1 MEPSVETNL
10 KQIFTN
16 VQKQIETG
24 VKNLLLQQGEQS
36 KKYSDFY
43 NEILESSLF
52 KELVAENKML
62 KEENTLLKSRLSKN
76 NISLEVVE
84 SFKNDSTESRFVYGD
99 DGETMYSRESF
110 KQIPIVGDT
119 SPRCW
124 STHNSNES
132 LDSEESNKVL
142 ASITPGGSYS
152 ATKEVHIVEEQTEKS
167 ESSESEEEEEE
178 EEKYKVFAYHGQ
190 WNKDSLSWDTSTK
203 VEESFADEDEAI
215 KFYDSLDVSK
225 DETGDEFYKYVG
237 KELYLEE
244 EDSDGSPLK
253 SDWLEVEEEEEEVEE
268 EEEEVEE
275 EEEEVEE
282 EEEEVEEVII
292 DKVMYYTTD
301 KNSGKIYADEDG
313 EVGDHVGNFNNGKPV
328 FYK

>member
-1 MEPSVETNL
+1 M
-10 KQIFTN
+10 
-16 VQKQIETG
+16 
-24 VKNLLLQQGEQS
+24 
-36 KKYSDFY
+36 
-43 NEILESSLF
+43 ESSLF

-62 KEENTLLKSRLSKN
+62 KQENTLLKSRLSKN
-76 NISLEVVE
+76 NISLEVLD
-84 SFKNDSTESRFVYGD
+84 KNDSRESRFVYGD
-99 DGETMYSRESF
+99 DGETIFSKEYLDQ
-110 KQIPIVGDT
+110 KKIIGDT

-132 LDSEESNKVL
+132 LNNEESNKVL

-152 ATKEVHIVEEQTEKS
+152 ATKQVHIVDEETEESEKS
-167 ESSESEEEEEE
+167 DSEEGQGDDEEEEEE
-178 EEKYKVFAYHGQ
+178 TYKVFAYHGA

-203 VEESFADEDEAI
+203 VEESFTDKDEAH

-225 DETGDEFYKYVG
+225 DENGDEFYKYVG
-237 KELYLEE
+237 KELYID
-244 EDSDGSPLK
+244 EDSEGSPLK
-253 SDWLEVEEEEEEVEE
+253 ADWLEVEEEEEEVEEEEEEVEEE

-292 DKVMYYTTD
+292 NKLMYYTTD